1 MLIGLRVAFKPT
13 KSTLEKTMK
22 HRQFIQSTTAFGRK
36 VDEFIRNPAIK
47 DHPLRQVSKH
57 VWMIFSPEGFPT
69 SENQGM
75 MCNISVVNTRN
86 SLVII
91 DSGAS
96 VQIGEMV
103 IRQIKAELKFGD
115 GSNIYTRNGRMLSER
130 EELLQRMAS
139 CNASLNSGLFP
150 EEELGIAAWL
160 NQRNYHFDQ

>member
-1 MLIGLRVAFKPT
+1 
-13 KSTLEKTMK
+13 MK
-22 HRQFIQSTTAFGRK
+22 CRQFIQSTAAFGRK

-57 VWMIFSPEGFPT
+57 VWMLFSPEGFPT
-69 SENQGM
+69 PENWGM
-75 MCNISVVNTRN
+75 ICNITGINTRN
-86 SLVII
+86 SRMII

-96 VQIGEMV
+96 VQIGEIA
-103 IRQIKAELKFGD
+103 IRQINAELKFGD

-160 NQRNYHFDQ
+160 NQRYYHFDQ

>member
-1 MLIGLRVAFKPT
+1 
-13 KSTLEKTMK
+13 MK
-22 HRQFIQSTTAFGRK
+22 HRQFIQSTDALSRE
-36 VDEFIRNPAIK
+36 VDEFIRDPAIK
-47 DHPLRQVSKH
+47 DHPRRQVSKH

-69 SENQGM
+69 SENQEM

-86 SLVII
+86 SQMII

-96 VQIGEMV
+96 VQIGEIA
-103 IRQIKAELKFGD
+103 IRQINAELKFGD

-130 EELLQRMAS
+130 EELLQHVAS

-160 NQRNYHFDQ
+160 NRRHYHFNQ

>member
-1 MLIGLRVAFKPT
+1 
-13 KSTLEKTMK
+13 MK
-22 HRQFIQSTTAFGRK
+22 RRQFIQSIAAFGRK

-47 DHPLRQVSKH
+47 DHPRRQVSKH

-75 MCNISVVNTRN
+75 ICNITVVNTRN
-86 SLVII
+86 RLVVI

-96 VQIGEMV
+96 VQIGEIA
-103 IRQIKAELKFGD
+103 IRQINAELKFGD
-115 GSNIYTRNGRMLSER
+115 GSKIYARDGRMLSDR
-130 EELLQRMAS
+130 QELLQHVAS

-150 EEELGIAAWL
+150 EEELGIAAWQ

>member
-1 MLIGLRVAFKPT
+1 
-13 KSTLEKTMK
+13 MK

-47 DHPLRQVSKH
+47 DNPLRQVSKH

-96 VQIGEMV
+96 VQIGEIA
-103 IRQIKAELKFGD
+103 IRQINAELKFGD
-115 GSNIYTRNGRMLSER
+115 GSKIYTRNGQRLSER
-130 EELLQRMAS
+130 EELLQRLAS

-150 EEELGIAAWL
+150 EEELSIAAWQ

>member
-1 MLIGLRVAFKPT
+1 
-13 KSTLEKTMK
+13 MK
-22 HRQFIQSTTAFGRK
+22 RRQFIQSIAAFGRK

-47 DHPLRQVSKH
+47 DHPRRQVSKH

-69 SENQGM
+69 SENQEM

-86 SLVII
+86 SRMII

-96 VQIGEMV
+96 VQIGEIA
-103 IRQIKAELKFGD
+103 IRQINAKLKFGD
-115 GSNIYTRNGRMLSER
+115 GSNIYTRDGRMLSER
-130 EELLQRMAS
+130 EELLQRVAS